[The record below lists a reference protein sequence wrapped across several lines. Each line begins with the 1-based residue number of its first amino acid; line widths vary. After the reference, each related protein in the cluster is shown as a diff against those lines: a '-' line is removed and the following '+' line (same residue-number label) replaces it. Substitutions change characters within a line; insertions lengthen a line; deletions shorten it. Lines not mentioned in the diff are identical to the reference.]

1 MNKILIILKKAFFNI
16 IKKVLVI
23 INFYFINLILIITN
37 NISSLKIFENSY
49 FSMFLPTIK
58 FCNYSNFIIFK
69 NINFLLFCL
78 LLNFI
83 IIIVLALNYLKIFI
97 FPLFY
102 LLSSLLIGIISILK
116 YWEIFAFLIF

>member
-1 MNKILIILKKAFFNI
+1 MNRIWIILKKTFFNI
-16 IKKVLVI
+16 SKKVLVI

-37 NISSLKIFENSY
+37 NTSSLKIFENSY

-69 NINFLLFCL
+69 NINFLPFCL

-83 IIIVLALNYLKIFI
+83 MRIVLALKCLKIFT

-102 LLSSLLIGIISILK
+102 LLSSLLIRILSILK